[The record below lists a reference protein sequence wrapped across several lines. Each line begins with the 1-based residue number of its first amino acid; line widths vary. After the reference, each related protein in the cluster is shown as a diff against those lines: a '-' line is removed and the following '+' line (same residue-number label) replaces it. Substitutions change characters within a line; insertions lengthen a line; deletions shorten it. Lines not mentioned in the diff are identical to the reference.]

1 MIRSKNSSASIC
13 GLGAGCKLEGRD
25 SISNNGSRWAK
36 LTTFSSTGRGR
47 FPCAA
52 SFSGDMSKKGVRR
65 GEEVETR
72 WLRERGLRDLVD
84 LHHKCVISRFA

>member
-1 MIRSKNSSASIC
+1 MIRSENSSASIC
-13 GLGAGCKLEGRD
+13 GLGAGCELEGRD

-52 SFSGDMSKKGVRR
+52 SFLGDMRKTGVRR
-65 GEEVETR
+65 GEEVGAR
-72 WLRERGLRDLVD
+72 WLRGWGLRGLVD
-84 LHHKCVISRFA
+84 LHSKCV